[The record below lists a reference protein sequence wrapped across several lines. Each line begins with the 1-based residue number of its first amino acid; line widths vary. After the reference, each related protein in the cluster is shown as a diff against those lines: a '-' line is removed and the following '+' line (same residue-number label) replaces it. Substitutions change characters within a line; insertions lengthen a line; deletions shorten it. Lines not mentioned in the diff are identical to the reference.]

1 MLALSVRQRVVRRSL
16 GALEH
21 VLVAPAVSGDAHGA
35 AVVIRVS
42 VAVQVDTCC
51 PAPRYSPRSA
61 EPAAA
66 RLRRAGKSGGA
77 VKGSGAAG
85 DGALISLAVN
95 AATLLFAGG
104 RWRLAGCRQRPNG
117 VLRTKARRDATR

>member
-35 AVVIRVS
+35 AVIRVS

-77 VKGSGAAG
+77 VKVSGAAG
-85 DGALISLAVN
+85 DGALSLAVN

>member
-1 MLALSVRQRVVRRSL
+1 MLPLSVRQRVVRRSL

-35 AVVIRVS
+35 AVIRVS

-85 DGALISLAVN
+85 DDALSLAVN

>member
-35 AVVIRVS
+35 AVIRVS

-51 PAPRYSPRSA
+51 PAPRYSQRSA

-85 DGALISLAVN
+85 DGALSLAAVK

-104 RWRLAGCRQRPNG
+104 R
-117 VLRTKARRDATR
+117 